1 MPELIVAL
9 DTDDLDEAL
18 AIAASLRPE
27 VYYFKVGSSLFSA
40 VGPLVITEL
49 KRLEVSVFL
58 DLKLHDIPAQVEG
71 ACRIIGGYSVEMVTV
86 HTQGGLEM
94 MRAAK
99 RGLLAG
105 AQVAEPK
112 PITPPQVV
120 GVTVLTSLDESDL
133 RRAGI
138 EYAPDEQV
146 SLLAALAEEA
156 GLDGVVASGRELSSI
171 GRKTKPGFKKVTPG
185 IRPSWTAAGDQK
197 RIVTP
202 ADAVAAGADYLV
214 VGRPITAASAPKEA
228 ALRILDEMAG

>member
-1 MPELIVAL
+1 MSELIVAL

-18 AIAASLRPE
+18 AMAESLQPE

-40 VGPLVITEL
+40 VGPQVITEL
-49 KRLEVSVFL
+49 KKRLEVSVFL
-58 DLKLHDIPAQVEG
+58 DLKLHDIPAQVEE
-71 ACRIIGGYSVEMVTV
+71 ACRIIGRYGVEMVTV

-105 AQVAEPK
+105 ARVANPER
-112 PITPPQVV
+112 TAPQVV

-138 EYAPDEQV
+138 ERAPDEQV
-146 SLLAALAEEA
+146 PLLAALAKEA
-156 GLDGVVASGRELSSI
+156 GLDGVVASARELSSI
-171 GRKTKPGFKKVTPG
+171 GLPGFKKVTPG
-185 IRPSWTAAGDQK
+185 IRPSWAAAGDQK